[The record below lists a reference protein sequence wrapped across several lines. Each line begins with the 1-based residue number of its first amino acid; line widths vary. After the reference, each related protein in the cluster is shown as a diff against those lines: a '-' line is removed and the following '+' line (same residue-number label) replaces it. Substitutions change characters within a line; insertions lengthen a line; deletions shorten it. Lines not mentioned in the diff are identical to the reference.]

1 MSRRQRLHVP
11 GGTYYVVQRGSTT
24 RPIFSQHTDY
34 QLFERLL
41 ATALRRTGARLHA
54 YCWTPDAIHIALQI
68 DSVSVGRFM
77 QGITSRYA
85 RSIHER
91 AAESGHFFRQRY
103 KAILIDPDAY
113 LLKLV
118 RYIHH
123 LPVSEGLGG
132 DPTAYPFTSH
142 GAYLGKVEIPWLTT
156 RTAMKLLSGCD
167 QNSEYAEFM
176 AVAPVHEE
184 CTLFEHGSR
193 HDARIVASPEFLE
206 NLPRHLRVYRSQLT
220 LEQIIQTVTCR
231 LGVDREHVL
240 SNSRQREV
248 TLARALIAWYATE
261 RRVATLSEVARYLRR
276 DPSTLSVAVSR
287 YRLCRPELFKLTALH
302 DVVPLARIQLEVS
315 EPQWEDEVEV
325 ELEEEEES
333 EGELYSN
340 ASHAPATAA
349 RVSAGARR

>member
-24 RPIFSQHTDY
+24 RPIFSQHQDY

-54 YCWTPDAIHIALQI
+54 YCWTPDAIHLALQI

-103 KAILIDPDAY
+103 RAILIDPDVY

-123 LPVSEGLGG
+123 LPVLERLSTEPG
-132 DPTAYPFTSH
+132 TYAFVSH
-142 GAYLGKVEIPWLTT
+142 GAYLGRSEIPWLTT
-156 RTAMKLLSGCD
+156 RTALRLMSGCD
-167 QNSEYAEFM
+167 HSEYAEFM
-176 AVAPVHEE
+176 SVAPSDEE
-184 CTLFEHGSR
+184 CALFERGSN
-193 HDARIVASPEFLE
+193 HDARIVASPQFLAS
-206 NLPRHLRVYRSQLT
+206 LPRHLRVYRSKLT

-287 YRLCRPELFKLTALH
+287 YRLCRPELFKLSALH
-302 DVVPLARIQLEVS
+302 DVVPLAQIRLQVS
-315 EPQWEDEVEV
+315 EPQWEEEV
-325 ELEEEEES
+325 EEES
-333 EGELYSN
+333 EDEEPYAN
-340 ASHAPATAA
+340 AGRTADTA
-349 RVSAGARR
+349 LRVGAGPRR

>member
-11 GGTYYVVQRGSTT
+11 GGTYYVVQRGSTA
-24 RPIFSQHTDY
+24 RPIFTQHQDY

-54 YCWTPDAIHIALQI
+54 YCWTPDAIHLALQI

-103 KAILIDPDAY
+103 KAILIDPDTY

-123 LPVSEGLGG
+123 LPVLEGLST
-132 DPTAYPFTSH
+132 DPGAYSFTSH
-142 GAYLGKVEIPWLTT
+142 GTYLGRSEMPWLST
-156 RTAMKLLSGCD
+156 RTALRLMNGCD

-176 AVAPVHEE
+176 SVSPLQEE
-184 CTLFEHGSR
+184 RVLFEHGSK

-206 NLPRHLRVYRSQLT
+206 NLPRHLRVYRSKLT

-302 DVVPLARIQLEVS
+302 DVVPLAQIHLQVS

-325 ELEEEEES
+325 EETEE
-333 EGELYSN
+333 ELYSN
-340 ASHAPATAA
+340 AGRATTTGA
-349 RVSAGARR
+349 RVGAGARR

>member
-24 RPIFSQHTDY
+24 RPIFSQHEDY
-34 QLFERLL
+34 LLFERLL

-54 YCWTPDAIHIALQI
+54 YCWTPDAIHLALQI
-68 DSVSVGRFM
+68 DTVSVGRFM

-103 KAILIDPDAY
+103 KAILVDPDAY

-118 RYIHH
+118 QYIHH
-123 LPVSEGLGG
+123 IPVMNGLTREPG
-132 DPTAYPFTSH
+132 AHPFTSH
-142 GAYLGKVEIPWLTT
+142 SAYLGKAEAPWLTT
-156 RTAMKLLSGCD
+156 RTALRLVNGCD

-176 AVAPVHEE
+176 SQAPSRDDGA
-184 CTLFEHGSR
+184 LFENGSK
-193 HDARIVASPEFLE
+193 HDARIVASPEFLG
-206 NLPRHLRVYRSQLT
+206 NLPRHLRVYRSKLT

-240 SNSRQREV
+240 SSSRQREV

-302 DVVPLARIQLEVS
+302 DVVPLAQIHLQVA
-315 EPQWEDEVEV
+315 EPQWEDET
-325 ELEEEEES
+325 EEES
-333 EGELYSN
+333 EEEVFSST
-340 ASHAPATAA
+340 AQAAAATLGAA
-349 RVSAGARR
+349 AGARR

>member
-24 RPIFSQHTDY
+24 RPIFSQQQDY

-54 YCWTPDAIHIALQI
+54 YCWTPDAIHLALQI

-113 LLKLV
+113 LLRLV

-123 LPVSEGLGG
+123 IPVMDALSS
-132 DPTAYPFTSH
+132 DPGSYPFTSH
-142 GAYLGKVEIPWLTT
+142 VAYLGRTEMPWLAT
-156 RTAMKLLSGCD
+156 RTALRLLTGCD
-167 QNSEYAEFM
+167 QNSEYAELM
-176 AVAPVHEE
+176 SAAPSEE
-184 CTLFEHGSR
+184 DRTLFEHGSR
-193 HDARIVASPEFLE
+193 QDARIVASSEFLE
-206 NLPRHLRVYRSQLT
+206 NLPRHLRIYRSKLT

-240 SNSRQREV
+240 STSRQREV

-261 RRVATLSEVARYLRR
+261 RHVATLSEVARYLRR

-302 DVVPLARIQLEVS
+302 DVVPLAQIHLQVS
-315 EPQWEDEVEV
+315 PPQWEDEVE
-325 ELEEEEES
+325 EES
-333 EGELYSN
+333 EKVRYPKAGR
-340 ASHAPATAA
+340 ATATTM
-349 RVSAGARR
+349 RVGAGPRR

>member
-24 RPIFSQHTDY
+24 RPIFSQQQDY
-34 QLFERLL
+34 PLFERLL

-54 YCWTPDAIHIALQI
+54 FCWTPDAIHLALQI

-103 KAILIDPDAY
+103 RAVLIDPDAY

-118 RYIHH
+118 RYIHYI
-123 LPVSEGLGG
+123 PVLVGLSSEP
-132 DPTAYPFTSH
+132 DSYPFTSH
-142 GAYLGKVEIPWLTT
+142 AAYLGRSEVPWLTI
-156 RTAMKLLSGCD
+156 RTVLRLMTGCD
-167 QNSEYAEFM
+167 QHSEYAELM
-176 AVAPVHEE
+176 SAAPSHEE
-184 CTLFEHGSR
+184 RALFEHGSK
-193 HDARIVASPEFLE
+193 HDARIVASTEFLE
-206 NLPRHLRVYRSQLT
+206 NLPRHLRVYRSKLT

-261 RRVATLSEVARYLRR
+261 RRVATLSEVARHLHR

-302 DVVPLARIQLEVS
+302 DVVPLARIQLQVS
-315 EPQWEDEVEV
+315 EPQWEDER
-325 ELEEEEES
+325 EEECEE
-333 EGELYSN
+333 EPYSN
-340 ASHAPATAA
+340 AGRSTGTAA
-349 RVSAGARR
+349 RVGAGARR

>member
-11 GGTYYVVQRGSTT
+11 GGTYYVVQRGSTL
-24 RPIFSQHTDY
+24 RPIFSQQQDY

-54 YCWTPDAIHIALQI
+54 YCWTPDAIHLALQI

-113 LLKLV
+113 LLRLV

-123 LPVSEGLGG
+123 LPVTDGRSS
-132 DPTAYPFTSH
+132 DPGSYPFTSH
-142 GAYLGKVEIPWLTT
+142 VAYLGRTEMPWLTT
-156 RTAMKLLSGCD
+156 RTALRLLNGCD
-167 QNSEYAEFM
+167 QKREYAELM
-176 AVAPVHEE
+176 SAAPPEE
-184 CTLFEHGSR
+184 DCALFVHGSR
-193 HDARIVASPEFLE
+193 HDARIVASSEFLE
-206 NLPRHLRVYRSQLT
+206 NLPRHLRVYRSKLT
-220 LEQIIQTVTCR
+220 LEQIIQTVACR

-302 DVVPLARIQLEVS
+302 DVVPLAQLHLQVS
-315 EPQWEDEVEV
+315 QPQWEED
-325 ELEEEEES
+325 
-333 EGELYSN
+333 LYPN
-340 ASHAPATAA
+340 AGRATAA
-349 RVSAGARR
+349 ALRVGAAPRR

>member
-11 GGTYYVVQRGSTT
+11 GGTYYVVQRGSST
-24 RPIFSQHTDY
+24 RPIFAQQQDY

-41 ATALRRTGARLHA
+41 ATALRRTGSRLHA
-54 YCWTPDAIHIALQI
+54 YCWTPDAIHLALQI

-91 AAESGHFFRQRY
+91 GAESGHFFRQRY
-103 KAILIDPDAY
+103 RAILIDPDAY
-113 LLKLV
+113 LLRLV

-123 LPVSEGLGG
+123 IPVMDALSS
-132 DPTAYPFTSH
+132 DPGSYAFTSH
-142 GAYLGKVEIPWLTT
+142 VAYLGRSEMPWLTT
-156 RTAMKLLSGCD
+156 RTALRLLNGCD
-167 QNSEYAEFM
+167 QNSEYAELM
-176 AVAPVHEE
+176 SAMPPQEDRA
-184 CTLFEHGSR
+184 LFEHGSK
-193 HDARIVASPEFLE
+193 HDARIVAGAEFLE
-206 NLPRHLRVYRSQLT
+206 NLPRHLRVYRSKLT

-261 RRVATLSEVARYLRR
+261 RRVATLSEVARHLRR

-302 DVVPLARIQLEVS
+302 DVVPLAQIQLQVS
-315 EPQWEDEVEV
+315 QRHGEVE
-325 ELEEEEES
+325 EKS
-333 EGELYSN
+333 AADLYPN
-340 ASHAPATAA
+340 AGRAATTPMPF
-349 RVSAGARR
+349 GAEPRR

>member
-11 GGTYYVVQRGSTT
+11 GGTYYVVQRGSST
-24 RPIFSQHTDY
+24 RPIFSQLQDY
-34 QLFERLL
+34 RLFERLL

-103 KAILIDPDAY
+103 KAILVDPDAY

-123 LPVSEGLGG
+123 IPLQESLSNELGS
-132 DPTAYPFTSH
+132 YPFTSH
-142 GAYLGKVEIPWLTT
+142 VCYLGRTEVPWLTT
-156 RTAMKLLSGCD
+156 RTALRMMNGCD

-176 AVAPVHEE
+176 AATPPQEE
-184 CTLFEHGSR
+184 RALFEHGSK
-193 HDARIVASPEFLE
+193 HDARVVASAEFLE
-206 NLPRHLRVYRSQLT
+206 NLPRHQRVYRSKLT

-302 DVVPLARIQLEVS
+302 DVVPLAQIQLQVS
-315 EPQWEDEVEV
+315 EPRWEEEV
-325 ELEEEEES
+325 EEES
-333 EGELYSN
+333 QDEVYSN
-340 ASHAPATAA
+340 PGRASATSM
-349 RVSAGARR
+349 RVGAGARR

>member
-24 RPIFSQHTDY
+24 RPIFTQQQDY
-34 QLFERLL
+34 ALFERLL

-54 YCWTPDAIHIALQI
+54 YCWMPDAIHLALQI

-113 LLKLV
+113 LLRLV

-123 LPVSEGLGG
+123 IPVMDALNG
-132 DPTAYPFTSH
+132 DPGSYPFTSH
-142 GAYLGKVEIPWLTT
+142 VAYLGRAEIPWLTT
-156 RTAMKLLSGCD
+156 RTALRLLNGCD
-167 QNSEYAEFM
+167 QNSEYAELM
-176 AVAPVHEE
+176 SATPPEE
-184 CTLFEHGSR
+184 DRALFEHGSK
-193 HDARIVASPEFLE
+193 HDARIVAGSEFLE
-206 NLPRHLRVYRSQLT
+206 NLPRHLRIYRSKLT

-302 DVVPLARIQLEVS
+302 DVVPLAQIQLQVS
-315 EPQWEDEVEV
+315 RPQWE
-325 ELEEEEES
+325 EEEVQEES
-333 EGELYSN
+333 EDELYSN
-340 ASHAPATAA
+340 AGRPAPAV
-349 RVSAGARR
+349 RVGAGPRR

>member
-24 RPIFSQHTDY
+24 RPIFSQHQDY

-123 LPVSEGLGG
+123 LPVIEGLSG
-132 DPTAYPFTSH
+132 DPGAYAFTSH
-142 GAYLGKVEIPWLTT
+142 GSYLGANDTPWLTT
-156 RTAMKLLSGCD
+156 RTALRMMNGCD

-176 AVAPVHEE
+176 SQSPLPEE
-184 CTLFEHGSR
+184 CEQFEHGSK

-206 NLPRHLRVYRSQLT
+206 NLPRHLRVYRSKLT

-302 DVVPLARIQLEVS
+302 DVVPLAQIHLQVS
-315 EPQWEDEVEV
+315 EPRWEGEA
-325 ELEEEEES
+325 EEES
-333 EGELYSN
+333 DEALYS
-340 ASHAPATAA
+340 
-349 RVSAGARR
+349 SAGRVTDTGMRIGAGPRR